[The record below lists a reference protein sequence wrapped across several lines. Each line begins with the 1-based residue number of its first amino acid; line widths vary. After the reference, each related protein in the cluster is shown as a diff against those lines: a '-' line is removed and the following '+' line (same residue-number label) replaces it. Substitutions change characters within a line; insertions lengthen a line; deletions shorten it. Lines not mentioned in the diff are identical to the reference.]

1 MLQISIHI
9 LGLLLLT
16 LTLGPLL
23 TSAASAK
30 TAGTVAPG
38 GPSGR
43 TPRFPGAVL
52 LPDLESEAPA
62 DEPEEKE
69 GNPKDQPDSPF
80 FNLDGTWKE
89 VGEKEPIVIS
99 NMTLA
104 IVQSGAPQE
113 EKTARISAQSR
124 RLEAIVNK
132 VRDEHSR
139 YCTRNAWGVT
149 VLCPHSPFRI
159 YANVS
164 VLADL
169 QSRWP
174 SGFLK
179 MFKSSKPCSPNGR
192 GDMVGTLDTLHRSVE
207 ARLGDW
213 MCAFVHKTW
222 GKRERRIWTM
232 DPSGAHAV
240 ATLARAFPEVDPSS
254 PSSNRLRR
262 RNSIG
267 TTGLTHSPL
276 DPSMMKPTTEHMA
289 EERDAVLEE
298 AKEEEQ
304 GLGKEVEEK
313 QEALQNTTMTMG
325 FWPEADPDGPVEL
338 TTRTLAII
346 GADTPPWQVDA
357 HTKAQAVR
365 LNNIISTISANHSM
379 YCEHSGILGTRQV
392 CPSSGYRIYA
402 NASVI
407 ETVAPYWISWKT
419 WWRKLIPCSTPSS
432 NTTRSIAI
440 FHSPH
445 RDIKVICT

>member
-1 MLQISIHI
+1 
-9 LGLLLLT
+9 
-16 LTLGPLL
+16 
-23 TSAASAK
+23 
-30 TAGTVAPG
+30 
-38 GPSGR
+38 
-43 TPRFPGAVL
+43 
-52 LPDLESEAPA
+52 
-62 DEPEEKE
+62 
-69 GNPKDQPDSPF
+69 
-80 FNLDGTWKE
+80 
-89 VGEKEPIVIS
+89 
-99 NMTLA
+99 
-104 IVQSGAPQE
+104 
-113 EKTARISAQSR
+113 
-124 RLEAIVNK
+124 
-132 VRDEHSR
+132 
-139 YCTRNAWGVT
+139 
-149 VLCPHSPFRI
+149 
-159 YANVS
+159 
-164 VLADL
+164 
-169 QSRWP
+169 
-174 SGFLK
+174 
-179 MFKSSKPCSPNGR
+179 
-192 GDMVGTLDTLHRSVE
+192 
-207 ARLGDW
+207 

-240 ATLARAFPEVDPSS
+240 GTGEREAEGAKSNQTSLPLLSCRRWSGSSSSYRAPFTVVFKFLTLSTRTWPDHDLFLPGSVNMGLVLLILSTFFSFSSFPTPPCHLSLANDHELCLPLFSLPLLSLSLPLFLPPLMRRFLTFALLSCSAMIMTATLARAFPEVDPSS